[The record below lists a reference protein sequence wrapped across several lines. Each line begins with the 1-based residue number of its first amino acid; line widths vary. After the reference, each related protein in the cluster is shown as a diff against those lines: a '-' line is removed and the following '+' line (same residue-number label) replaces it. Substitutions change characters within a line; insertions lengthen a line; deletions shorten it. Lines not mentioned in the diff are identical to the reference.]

1 MKQIHHF
8 LLLVALLTSS
18 MAFGQIT
25 EDPEERRDQGQ
36 APLKSQT
43 PEGQPLPLK
52 ERIRFGGG
60 ISNISF
66 NNPFSIGLSPVVAYQ
81 VSEHFVAGLGVGY
94 TYSSGFR
101 DFSTNTKIDG
111 KLNQYSGRIFGMY
124 EILPA
129 LIPNVYA
136 HVELDQR
143 SYSTTGQLSV
153 GGRTT
158 GSSTATWLGATYSQP
173 IGRLFSAN
181 LSALYNVNYSANS
194 ANDLILYGSS
204 PFTIRIL
211 FF

>member
-1 MKQIHHF
+1 MRQIHRF
-8 LLLVALLTSS
+8 LFLVALLSS
-18 MAFGQIT
+18 SVAFGQIT

-43 PEGQPLPLK
+43 PEGNPLPFK
-52 ERIRFGGG
+52 DRIRFGGG
-60 ISNISF
+60 ISGLSF
-66 NNPFSIGLSPVVAYQ
+66 GNPFSIGLSPVVAYQ

-94 TYSSGFR
+94 TYSSGYR
-101 DFSTNTKIDG
+101 DFNNAKIDG
-111 KLNQYSGRIFGMY
+111 TLNQYSGRVFGMY

-129 LIPNVYA
+129 IIPNIYA

-143 SYSTTGQLSV
+143 SYSTKGQLSV
-153 GGRTT
+153 GGLTT

-181 LSALYNVNYSANS
+181 LSALYNVSYSS
-194 ANDLILYGSS
+194 SLNDQILYGSS

>member
-1 MKQIHHF
+1 MRHIHHF
-8 LLLVALLTSS
+8 VLLVALLTSS
-18 MAFGQIT
+18 VAFGQIT

-36 APLKSQT
+36 TPLKSQT
-43 PEGQPLPLK
+43 PTGEPLPIK

-60 ISNISF
+60 ISALTF
-66 NNPFSIGLSPVVAYQ
+66 NPFSIGLSPVVAYQ
-81 VSEHFVAGLGVGY
+81 VTEHFVAGLGVGY
-94 TYSSGFR
+94 TY
-101 DFSTNTKIDG
+101 TNFKNYYG
-111 KLNQYSGRIFGMY
+111 GNLNQYSGRVFGMY

-129 LIPNVYA
+129 LIPNIYA

-143 SYSTTGQLSV
+143 SYSTTGLLTV
-153 GGRTT
+153 AGRTT

-181 LSALYNVNYSANS
+181 LSALYNVNYSATS
-194 ANDLILYGSS
+194 ANDQLLYGSS

>member
-1 MKQIHHF
+1 MRHLHSL
-8 LLLVALLTSS
+8 LLLVALLSTSV
-18 MAFGQIT
+18 AFGQIT
-25 EDPEERRDQGQ
+25 EDPEERRDQGM

-43 PEGQPLPLK
+43 PTGEPLPFK
-52 ERIRFGGG
+52 DRIRYGGG
-60 ISNISF
+60 ISALQF
-66 NNPFSIGLSPVVAYQ
+66 NPFSIGVSPVIAYQ
-81 VSEHFVAGLGVGY
+81 VSEHFVAGLGAGY
-94 TYSSGFR
+94 TY
-101 DFSTNTKIDG
+101 TNFKNYYG
-111 KLNQYSGRIFGMY
+111 GNLNQYSGRVFGMY

-129 LIPNVYA
+129 IIPNIYA

-181 LSALYNVNYSANS
+181 LSALYNVSYSANS
-194 ANDLILYGSS
+194 ANDLILYGNS

>member
-1 MKQIHHF
+1 MRHIHHF
-8 LLLVALLTSS
+8 FLLVALLTSS

-25 EDPEERRDQGQ
+25 EDPEERRNQGQ

-43 PEGQPLPLK
+43 PEGNPLPLK

-60 ISNISF
+60 ISALQF
-66 NNPFSIGLSPVVAYQ
+66 NPFSIGVSPVVAYQ

-94 TYSSGFR
+94 TY
-101 DFSTNTKIDG
+101 TNYKPLG
-111 KLNQYSGRIFGMY
+111 NLNQYSGRVFGMY

-129 LIPNVYA
+129 LIPNIYA

-143 SYSTTGQLSV
+143 SYGATGQVPLLL
-153 GGRTT
+153 GNRTT
-158 GSSTATWLGATYSQP
+158 GSSTATWLGDTYSQP

-181 LSALYNVNYSANS
+181 LSALYNVAYSSS
-194 ANDLILYGSS
+194 ANDQILYGSS

>member
-1 MKQIHHF
+1 MRHIHHF
-8 LLLVALLTSS
+8 LLLVALLTSTV
-18 MAFGQIT
+18 AFGQIT

-43 PEGQPLPLK
+43 PEGNPLPLK
-52 ERIRFGGG
+52 ERLRFGGG
-60 ISNISF
+60 ISALQF
-66 NNPFSIGLSPVVAYQ
+66 NPFSIGLSPVVAYQ
-81 VSEHFVAGLGVGY
+81 VSEHFVAGLGIGY
-94 TYSSGFR
+94 TY
-101 DFSTNTKIDG
+101 TNFKNYYG
-111 KLNQYSGRIFGMY
+111 GNLNQYSGRVFGMY

-129 LIPNVYA
+129 LIPNIYA

-181 LSALYNVNYSANS
+181 LSALYNVSYSS
-194 ANDLILYGSS
+194 SVNDQILYGTS

>member
-1 MKQIHHF
+1 MRQIHHL

-18 MAFGQIT
+18 VAFGQIT

-36 APLKSQT
+36 TPLKSQT
-43 PEGQPLPLK
+43 PTGEPLPLK

-60 ISNISF
+60 ISALQF
-66 NNPFSIGLSPVVAYQ
+66 NPFSLGVSPVVAYQ
-81 VSEHFVAGLGVGY
+81 VTEHFVAGIGGGY
-94 TYSSGFR
+94 TY
-101 DFSTNTKIDG
+101 TNFKNFYG
-111 KLNQYSGRIFGMY
+111 GNLNQYSGRIFGMY
-124 EILPA
+124 EILPG
-129 LIPNVYA
+129 LIPNIYA

-143 SYSTTGQLSV
+143 SYKATGQLPSFL
-153 GGRTT
+153 GRTT

-181 LSALYNVNYSANS
+181 LSALYNVSYSRTF
-194 ANDLILYGSS
+194 NDQILYGNS

>member
-1 MKQIHHF
+1 MRHIHHF

-25 EDPEERRDQGQ
+25 EDPEERRNQGQ

-43 PEGQPLPLK
+43 PEGNPLPLK

-60 ISNISF
+60 ISALQF
-66 NNPFSIGLSPVVAYQ
+66 NPFSIGVSPVVAYQ
-81 VSEHFVAGLGVGY
+81 VTEHFVAGIGAGY
-94 TYSSGFR
+94 TY
-101 DFSTNTKIDG
+101 TNFKNYYG
-111 KLNQYSGRIFGMY
+111 GNLNQYSGRLFGMY

-143 SYSTTGQLSV
+143 SYSTTGQLNV

>member
-1 MKQIHHF
+1 MRHIHHL

-18 MAFGQIT
+18 VAFGQIT

-36 APLKSQT
+36 TPLKSQT
-43 PEGQPLPLK
+43 PTGEPLPIK

-60 ISNISF
+60 ISALQF
-66 NNPFSIGLSPVVAYQ
+66 NPFSIGVSPVVAYQ

-94 TYSSGFR
+94 TYSNLKNYYGY
-101 DFSTNTKIDG
+101 N
-111 KLNQYSGRIFGMY
+111 LNQYSGRVFGMY

-129 LIPNVYA
+129 LIPNIYA

-143 SYSTTGQLSV
+143 SYSLTSLLVTPNIPTTGL
-153 GGRTT
+153 
-158 GSSTATWLGATYSQP
+158 STATWLGVTYSQP

-181 LSALYNVNYSANS
+181 LSALYNVSYSS
-194 ANDLILYGSS
+194 STTDQILYGTS

>member
-1 MKQIHHF
+1 MRHIHHF

-18 MAFGQIT
+18 VAFGQIT

-43 PEGQPLPLK
+43 PEGNPLPLK
-52 ERIRFGGG
+52 DRLRFGGG
-60 ISNISF
+60 VSALTF
-66 NNPFSIGLSPVVAYQ
+66 NPFSIGLSPVVAYQ

-94 TYSSGFR
+94 TY
-101 DFSTNTKIDG
+101 TNFKNYYG
-111 KLNQYSGRIFGMY
+111 GNLNQYSGRIFGMY

-129 LIPNVYA
+129 LIPNIYA

-181 LSALYNVNYSANS
+181 LSALYNVSYSANS
-194 ANDLILYGSS
+194 ANDQILYGSS

>member
-1 MKQIHHF
+1 MKHIHRF
-8 LLLVALLTSS
+8 LLLVTLLTSS
-18 MAFGQIT
+18 VAFGQIS

-36 APLKSQT
+36 TPLKSQT
-43 PEGQPLPLK
+43 PEGNPLPLK
-52 ERIRFGGG
+52 DRLRFGGG
-60 ISNISF
+60 ISALQF
-66 NNPFSIGLSPVVAYQ
+66 NPFSIGLSPVVAYQ
-81 VSEHFVAGLGVGY
+81 VSEHFVAGIGVGY
-94 TYSSGFR
+94 TY
-101 DFSTNTKIDG
+101 TNFTDVG

-129 LIPNVYA
+129 LIPNIYA

-143 SYSTTGQLSV
+143 SFRATDRLPPFLGN
-153 GGRTT
+153 RAT

-181 LSALYNVNYSANS
+181 LSALYNVSYSSS
-194 ANDLILYGSS
+194 ANDQILYGTS

>member
-1 MKQIHHF
+1 MRHIHHF

-36 APLKSQT
+36 TPLKSQT
-43 PEGQPLPLK
+43 PTGEPLPIK

-60 ISNISF
+60 ISALQF
-66 NNPFSIGLSPVVAYQ
+66 NPFSIGVSPVVAYQ
-81 VSEHFVAGLGVGY
+81 VTEHFVAGLGVGY
-94 TYSSGFR
+94 TY
-101 DFSTNTKIDG
+101 TNFKNFYG
-111 KLNQYSGRIFGMY
+111 GNLNQYSGRVFGMY

-129 LIPNVYA
+129 LIPNIYA

-143 SYSTTGQLSV
+143 SYSTTGALTV
-153 GGRTT
+153 AGRTT

-181 LSALYNVNYSANS
+181 LSALYNVNYSATS
-194 ANDLILYGSS
+194 ANDQLLYGTS